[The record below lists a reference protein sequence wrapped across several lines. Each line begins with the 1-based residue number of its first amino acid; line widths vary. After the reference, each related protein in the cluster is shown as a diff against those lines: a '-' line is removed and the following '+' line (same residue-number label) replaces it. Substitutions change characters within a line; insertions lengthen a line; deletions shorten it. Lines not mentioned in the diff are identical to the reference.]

1 MTMKELKQLNDYSQV
16 VELKKKLSKW
26 SNKQLEKELRPL
38 LSEINANVEALNEKG
53 YIPPSYEYIKQRG
66 GSIEMPNKEM
76 YEGGQYHNALVKT
89 FSEAIYYSRLKTNTV
104 EGYEKFA
111 KSFNERMG
119 FKYTDRVHK
128 WSKNRQKDFWS
139 MVEKVK
145 TSDEARS
152 WGSERVQ
159 STVAER
165 IEQARVD
172 NPKYTRM
179 GKLDRRAYLEKYV
192 MPSVTESYEEKE
204 KQRLNKL
211 KGNDRYDLTVRF
223 PEDF

>member
-38 LSEINANVEALNEKG
+38 LSEINANVEALNKKG
-53 YIPPSYEYIKQRG
+53 YVPPSYEYIKQRG

-111 KSFNERMG
+111 ESFNERMG
-119 FKYTDRVHK
+119 FKYTDKVHK

-145 TSDEARS
+145 SSAEGRS
-152 WGSERVQ
+152 WGSERLQ
-159 STVAER
+159 TTVAER
-165 IEQARVD
+165 IEAARR
-172 NPKYTRM
+172 NNRKYTRM
-179 GKLDRRAYLEKYV
+179 GKADRIAYLESYV
-192 MPSVTESYEEKE
+192 MPTVTESYEEKE
-204 KQRLNKL
+204 RKRLDKL
-211 KGNDRYDLTVRF
+211 RGQERYELSIEFD
-223 PEDF
+223 